1 LITSKLPAV
10 VKSKFFRGLLF
21 AASGMMV
28 RPITIADKC
37 HILTNGF
44 PPELFGFMS
53 NTFQRKA
60 KLAVFKYS
68 SEYTEIGY
76 SVI

>member
-1 LITSKLPAV
+1 
-10 VKSKFFRGLLF
+10 
-21 AASGMMV
+21 MMV
-28 RPITIADKC
+28 ITIADKC